1 MSRRRKTS
9 IDGQFVAHRLAMIES
24 DAWRALT
31 LPARRVLDR
40 LEIEHAH
47 HGGMENG
54 ALICTFDDFARAGV
68 RRQSV
73 ARAIRDLER
82 LGFIEVTQRGRRAAG
97 EFYLPSRYRLTY
109 LHTKTGGPTDE
120 WRRVSDQIIA
130 ALKNRNPGAKMHP
143 APGTTLHLKSKKS
156 GCENASTVQGSEL
169 HPPSISRVRD
179 GAEGGGERSALPQS
193 AVASSPPRSGE
204 QSFSEQRDGSV
215 AVHRG
220 PIQISD
226 ALRANLLRKTSGK
239 WR

>member
-73 ARAIRDLER
+73 ARAIRDLEK

-120 WRRVSDQIIA
+120 WRRVSGQIVA
-130 ALKNRNPGAKMHP
+130 ELQNRNPGAKMHP
-143 APGTTLHLKSKKS
+143 APGSRLHLKSRNS
-156 GCENASTVQGSEL
+156 RCENASTVSGANM

-179 GAEGGGERSALPQS
+179 GAEGGGERSALPQG
-193 AVASSPPRSGE
+193 AVASSPPS
-204 QSFSEQRDGSV
+204 SAKSNFSEQGDGEV
-215 AVHRG
+215 PVHRG
-220 PIQISD
+220 PIQISE
-226 ALRANLLRKTSGK
+226 ALRANLLRRTAGK